1 MKEEILVVDYGGQ
14 YTQNIARRIRELG
27 VYSRIV
33 SCDKVTARDINQ
45 SDGIINSGGPKSC
58 IDPDAPHFNPQ
69 SFVTDTPSLDICYG
83 MQLRANILPGGEVVH
98 GAKREYG
105 GNLVTIVERNDAL
118 YKGLEKRIKVWMSH
132 GDKVT
137 KVPDGYRVTAKT
149 ENGIIASMSNP
160 AQNSYSVQF
169 HPEVDHTPN
178 GMDILANFVYRIAKC
193 KKGSWDLGKYVSNI
207 FDYIG
212 KTVKGRDVIMFASGG
227 VDSTVAATLLAKA
240 KEKGKNVGKI
250 YVVHIDNGFMRTNE
264 SKLVVDYLSKL
275 RGLENLIFE
284 DASDYFLEKVKG
296 VVNPTR
302 KREIIGDA
310 FIDIQEK
317 VIKKLKLSKDTMLCQ
332 GTLYTDLIESGKG
345 VGTHASVIK
354 KHHNVASPYVLK
366 KRKQGR
372 IVEPLRELFK
382 DESRKIG
389 ELLGIPSEIVWR
401 QPFPGPGLAIRA
413 IGKPLT
419 AKRLETLRHATDILE
434 EEVKK
439 AGLDKKIWQYFPAL
453 LGTKA
458 VGVKGDAG
466 THQEICAVR
475 AVTSKDGMT
484 ADWYRMPHRVSDIIS
499 RRIMNEVPGIGRVL
513 YDIGSK
519 PPETIEFE

>member
-14 YTQNIARRIRELG
+14 YTQNIARRVRELG

-33 SCDKVTARDINQ
+33 SCDKVTARDIARA
-45 SDGIINSGGPKSC
+45 SGIINSGGPKSC
-58 IDPDAPHFNPQ
+58 IDSDAPHYNPQ
-69 SFVTDTPSLDICYG
+69 LFVTDTPSLDICYG

-105 GNLVTIVERNDAL
+105 RNLVTIVERNDTL
-118 YKGLEKRIKVWMSH
+118 YKGLEKRIQCWMSH

-137 KVPDGYRVTAKT
+137 KIPDGYRVTAKT

-160 AQNSYSVQF
+160 ARNSYSVQF
-169 HPEVDHTPN
+169 HPEVTHTPD
-178 GMDILANFVYRIAKC
+178 GMDILANFVYRIAGC
-193 KKGSWDLGKYVSNI
+193 KKGSWDLGKYVNTI
-207 FDYIG
+207 LNDIG
-212 KTVKGRDVIMFASGG
+212 KSVKGRDVIMFASGG
-227 VDSTVAATLLAKA
+227 VDSTVAAALLAKA
-240 KEKGKNVGKI
+240 KEKGKDVGRV
-250 YVVHIDNGFMRTNE
+250 YVVHIDNGLMRTNE
-264 SKLVVDYLSKL
+264 SKQVVEYLTKL
-275 RGLENLIFE
+275 KGLENLIFE
-284 DASDYFLEKVKG
+284 DASAYFLDKLKG

-310 FIDIQEK
+310 FIDVQNKI
-317 VIKKLKLSKDTMLCQ
+317 IRRLKLSKNTMLCQ

-366 KRKQGR
+366 KRKKGLV
-372 IVEPLRELFK
+372 IEPLRELFK
-382 DESRKIG
+382 DESRRIG
-389 ELLGIPSEIVWR
+389 EHLGLPQEIVWR
-401 QPFPGPGLAIRA
+401 QPFPGPGLGIRA
-413 IGKPLT
+413 IGRPLT
-419 AKRLETLRHATDILE
+419 KKRLDTLRRATDILE
-434 EEVKK
+434 EEIEK
-439 AGLDKKIWQYFPAL
+439 ACLDRKIWQYFPAL

-466 THQEICAVR
+466 THQEICAIR

-484 ADWYRMPHRVSDIIS
+484 ADWYRFPHRVMDKIS
-499 RRIMNEVPGIGRVL
+499 RRLMNEVPGIGRVL